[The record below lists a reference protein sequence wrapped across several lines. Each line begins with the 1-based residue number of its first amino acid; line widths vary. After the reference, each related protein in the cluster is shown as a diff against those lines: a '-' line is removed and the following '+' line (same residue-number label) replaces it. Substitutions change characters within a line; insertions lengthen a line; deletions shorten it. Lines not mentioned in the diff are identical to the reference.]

1 MNGVKG
7 GATGLLIIEDGEPF
21 GGASLLFIGECDL
34 VQVPLVMLD
43 DVVEFE
49 GDVRD
54 DKMISQLQAAGR
66 GDIEAIGSWLQED
79 LGVGEVAAVDVA
91 DELLGK

>member
-1 MNGVKG
+1 V
-7 GATGLLIIEDGEPF
+7 TGLLIIEDGKPF
-21 GGASLLFIGECDL
+21 VGTSLLFIRECDL
-34 VQVPLVMLD
+34 VQLPLVMLD
-43 DVVEFE
+43 TVVEFE

-79 LGVGEVAAVDVA
+79 LGGEVVAGDVA
-91 DELLGK
+91 DELAAK

>member
-1 MNGVKG
+1 V
-7 GATGLLIIEDGEPF
+7 TGLLIIEDGEPF
-21 GGASLLFIGECDL
+21 GGTSLLFIRECDL
-34 VQVPLVMLD
+34 VQLPLVMLD
-43 DVVEFE
+43 TVVEFE

>member
-1 MNGVKG
+1 
-7 GATGLLIIEDGEPF
+7 
-21 GGASLLFIGECDL
+21 
-34 VQVPLVMLD
+34 MLD

>member
-1 MNGVKG
+1 MCVKG

-34 VQVPLVMLD
+34 VQLPVVMLD
-43 DVVEFE
+43 DVVEFDR
-49 GDVRD
+49 DVRD
-54 DKMISQLQAAGR
+54 DKMIGQLQAAGK

-79 LGVGEVAAVDVA
+79 LGGEVVAGDVA
-91 DELLGK
+91 YELAAK